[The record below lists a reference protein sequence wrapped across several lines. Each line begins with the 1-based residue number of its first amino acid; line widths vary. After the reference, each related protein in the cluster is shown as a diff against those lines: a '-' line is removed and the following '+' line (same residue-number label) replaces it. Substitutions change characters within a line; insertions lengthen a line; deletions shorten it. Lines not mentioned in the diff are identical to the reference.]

1 LTVEDF
7 TGSVE
12 VMVWGEVFA
21 KTAKEIDKG
30 KIVAITGKLDKREDS
45 IRIVANEIAPI
56 SSRKSAKALTIDI
69 PMEKADED
77 RLMAIRDLVRQ
88 FPGRQPLYLRFWSI
102 DGYEIRLKA
111 NADYSVRDEDVLRAK
126 LAELLV

>member
-1 LTVEDF
+1 
-7 TGSVE
+7 VE

-21 KTAKEIDKG
+21 KTSKEIDKG

-45 IRIVANEIAPI
+45 IRIVANEIGPI
-56 SSRKSAKALTIDI
+56 SSRKSTRALTIDI
-69 PMEKADED
+69 PMEKADES

-88 FPGRQPLYLRFWSI
+88 FPGRQPLYLRFRSI

>member
-1 LTVEDF
+1 
-7 TGSVE
+7 
-12 VMVWGEVFA
+12 
-21 KTAKEIDKG
+21 
-30 KIVAITGKLDKREDS
+30 VAITGKLDKREDS
-45 IRIVANEIAPI
+45 IRIVANEIGPI
-56 SSRKSAKALTIDI
+56 SSRKSSRALTIDI
-69 PMEKADED
+69 PMEKADES

-88 FPGRQPLYLRFWSI
+88 FPGRQPLYLRFRSI